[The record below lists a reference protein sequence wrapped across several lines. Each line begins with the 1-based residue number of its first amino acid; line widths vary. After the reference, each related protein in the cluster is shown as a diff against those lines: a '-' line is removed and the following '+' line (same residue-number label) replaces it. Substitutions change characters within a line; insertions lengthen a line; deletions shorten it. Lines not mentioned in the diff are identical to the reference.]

1 MSRESC
7 GKHGLSPEPP
17 HLDGEFDFGWRSASS
32 AALAPEAL
40 TLGILIARQWGKI
53 PVNFRKP
60 VAVDPSAYKGY
71 VGHYVWR
78 PLDVVESVS
87 VKDGRLWTQSGNDVQ
102 EYLPLGADAFF
113 LKSELGINT
122 FRRDVQGHVTGYT
135 DQDTDGQEVQVKKV
149 K

>member
-1 MSRESC
+1 LP
-7 GKHGLSPEPP
+7 G
-17 HLDGEFDFGWRSASS
+17 
-32 AALAPEAL
+32 
-40 TLGILIARQWGKI
+40 QWGKI
-53 PVNFRKP
+53 PLNFRKP
-60 VAVDPSAYKGY
+60 VAVDPSIYKHY
-71 VGHYVWR
+71 VGHYEWR

-135 DQDTDGQEVQVKKV
+135 DQDADGQEVQVKKV